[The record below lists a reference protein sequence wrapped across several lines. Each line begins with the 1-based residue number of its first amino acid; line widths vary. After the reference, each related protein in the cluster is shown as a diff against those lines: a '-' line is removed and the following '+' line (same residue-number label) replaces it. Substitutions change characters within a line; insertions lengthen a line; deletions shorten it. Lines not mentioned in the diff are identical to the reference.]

1 MAKVIND
8 PIGDFET
15 SWENYSGES
24 IENFLKEKL
33 QNRCGYLY
41 RTPNKIG
48 DYYYIYGFLDYEE
61 FLAWESGEDITPMF
75 RLQLPNIENDTFSVS
90 LSTNSDIT
98 KIYNLGDGVF
108 VNLRYTS
115 TKTDVHTGEISDTN
129 NDGTLII
136 QRSMTGV
143 YIEVGRVNISPKL
156 QGDSS
161 WTRFNLT
168 PFLGDGDQKIRI
180 RVEDNVTGAVSSSVV
195 FSSIV
200 NTKLALRNATDM
212 TKPLNSM
219 ALSYYIEGLVAKTL
233 NMKITYPDGTR
244 NTFTNAVSDISYTE
258 VPYTA
263 TLSGTFP
270 SGTYSVESWL
280 SVDGTVYESKHITN
294 QFYYID
300 GQSSESIIVVNDVVS
315 KCETFINTK
324 FLSFTLY
331 NRSSNVRIE
340 IYASGEKFIDYT
352 YNNAETGRV
361 YDFYNSIETE
371 STATVLN
378 ATIKIT
384 TSTQTLTYPL
394 TIDNS
399 ADMNPTVGAIW
410 SLNTKNRNN
419 SEENP
424 EWIEPIAA
432 AKWNGFYFGEN
443 DGWLSDSDGNSLLRV
458 PAYESVEFGLNPYD
472 ALSESVGATIELDF
486 NVYNVANNTDP
497 ILTIG
502 NSVEGRF
509 VGFRMYADSAYFLTT
524 NLQTIADQD
533 IMFQTE
539 ARTHIAINIVPNLN
553 NSGLNYI
560 RLFINGIMN
569 REMIYSSSD
578 VISVNNPKIIIGGE
592 AADVDVYGIRVYK
605 KSLSAADVRKDYMAS
620 LPTSEEKIA
629 FRSAN
634 DILQA
639 NGLISYEK
647 CLEKY
652 NTLVWTGDVP
662 SYVTGN
668 VKYKGDLLINIIG
681 DPDHSG
687 TLTNMEIKGQGTSSR
702 GYWKWNHEWKFKNAE
717 TSLWTDGNGNLQGSF
732 YKLNTGDRKIQKL
745 CSKLNWASS
754 MQSHKMGSC
763 KLYNDLW
770 KAIVGG
776 NSISK
781 TSGYTGARV
790 AINEVPFLYFVK
802 ATPAAEPIFYGL
814 VTMGSAKSDDNTF
827 GYVKNRW
834 PQYLAIEG
842 SDNGMPLTLH
852 QVPWIDEEV
861 TYDEDEEYYVY
872 AGAGQWDYMRGNQ
885 NNITYFRD
893 ANNFVYLHST
903 RLKTWVNGEKDKSYQ
918 YVKSNGDIFRYD
930 YISETWVDGGITC
943 VTPCS
948 YHMDGKNKVI
958 DVYPVYETLNAN
970 TQMGTSSFTIDSLK
984 AWRIQDFKNNVANY
998 YNVNDTLY
1006 TMTFCKMVAASDNRC
1021 KNTYEYLDPTT
1032 RKICFL
1038 QDDLDT
1044 IFLTDNVGRKTKPY
1058 YLEEHDLDSSNAT
1071 FWNGEDNVFYNLM
1084 EEAFPTEQ
1092 IAMLKSILDTMATD
1106 AFGGSIEG
1114 CLQKYYFST
1123 QEYFPSVAYNETARL
1138 LYEEASVAQA
1148 EHRYTN
1154 STPAITQALGD
1165 QLQAEKNWWKWRIP
1179 YLQSLASVK
1188 PFYVRASNGLSFRS
1202 LLTPGGA
1209 RPNYSFGVIPYIWL
1223 YPKVGVGQSLGSD
1236 TARVPAGQTYNTIN
1250 VTADGNTDIYI
1261 YGADYYKSFGNFT
1274 AKSLAATFELTG
1286 KHLEVFEAPKGSGT
1300 DGGNFRPVAMTINC
1314 PVLKTLNLAG
1324 QKSIGGSMNLSKCNK
1339 LQVVNLS
1346 GCDGL
1351 SSIYFPQTNS
1361 LRSITWP
1368 YYNSSARNL
1377 RSFTLIGCPNLDN
1390 ASKTLNG
1397 ATLSNITSFTTD
1409 GSLSGDTIA
1418 KICHDSAT
1426 TLSEMHLIRANFE
1439 VTSESLSLDLL
1450 SALCKSGSTA
1460 TGNIT
1465 LGCKMTNEQKT
1476 ALINKFGDIDD
1487 PGNDLYLVYQFDR
1500 QDTITISGDNLL
1512 LNGASTEYTVSYL
1525 PNDFISSTW
1534 TVTGAASWQK
1544 INNYKISVVA
1554 KNFDS
1559 TITIG
1564 CTIKRIGAKD
1574 VSATKTVDVQVATP
1588 ITAVAINKSGITGTG
1603 KKTFS
1608 YTVGPK
1614 WNIPVTSVVAN
1625 FTDVPTGVEILNVA
1639 ASQLTSLGT
1648 LQGTITFDVNTFTA
1662 SFNNYANL
1670 NLTVNLS
1677 TGTSVSTTAKVWFI
1691 KEFDKTTY
1699 QGSTLG
1705 VVEGESGYLPSLK
1718 IGTGDLWCAYESSNA
1733 EHLFEPGISSI
1744 QGASYSITNNLARG
1758 GYSTVVEYAGG
1769 ATVSGSGFEGSG
1781 VSVTVNQALD
1791 DYICNISLSA
1801 DNTFNDSSEVN
1812 ANITIPITF
1821 TDRDPVNDGL
1831 ITTNSSIILKTCPYY
1846 YAYYEPLII
1855 RATTGGVA
1863 LRWFNGSTYEYLI
1876 SDTYRT
1882 DQTWIEAQKFTKGLP
1897 VYGSATYGYGEL
1909 RIPNGKTAY
1918 LRQKTYNSAATLN
1931 SDGSISGGRV
1941 QLLNVAP
1948 ENSDALAG
1956 IQWAGSLLGLLK
1968 DHGASGGNLAGI
1980 FKYRSS
1986 NGSDWNGT
1994 SATLNNKLKTLPK
2007 LPKDYVVNNA
2017 YRSIFEGQSDVVA
2030 MSGNTISGTSY
2041 LQSNNTDLSQN
2052 TYVYESMFKD
2062 CTSLTSVP
2070 VIATSTRTN
2079 VAANAWNNMFS
2090 GCTALKQIT
2099 LYTRVRSDRLNGI
2112 FTDSSITAVN
2122 GTYYPVSSTSTD
2134 GNLFCQPIRSTATKL
2149 FDIVQGPDITTAY
2162 VFGEMYMNCT
2172 SLTTAP
2178 TFKNTLI
2185 SSLYQTFN
2193 GCTSLTIPATFDN
2206 CVFQTP
2212 VYSSTPSDYNNMK
2225 NMYQR
2230 CTALA
2235 SFNNSNYWPS
2245 FDHTADTSA
2254 TGGTN
2259 GYMLG
2264 QNMFNCM
2271 FLNCTALTSFTGP
2284 NIGTLRYGN
2293 DVILSMFQ
2301 GCTKLETVR
2310 DFNIIGENGSN
2321 SSITQSLSGVFYN
2334 CRKLT
2339 TFVNSRIELSKVT
2352 SFTDM
2357 FNQCLL
2363 LENPLPI
2370 HIRSKKTGTLDCKTM
2385 FKGCAK
2391 LVCPNLTFDKTSTTF
2406 TADSESFLNTT
2417 EMFNGCESMT
2427 NLNPNGVTGFCGL
2440 DFYTAYDGK
2449 QTFANCKKLQS
2460 LPTYTVYFTG
2470 TLSSYNLYFYLL
2482 GTNCS
2487 TPVDLSNVTV
2497 DFNMATSSNTIS
2509 YGAIFGST
2517 GYLANIS
2524 KTPSMSGKTNATVTI
2539 DSTLLPTTLTEVDLS
2554 GFNKF
2559 GEAQTSSSRSDT
2571 HLTTG
2576 GLAKVFSGRTSL
2588 KKVKFGF
2595 TDSASS
2601 SDYRISSLYQTF
2613 MGCTGLET
2621 VEGLDYIGELGDC
2634 YKAFNGCTSLAS
2646 ITIPNPTYRT
2656 IGYYQEQ
2663 FGNMFEGC
2671 TSLRSVVFKPETLYG
2686 TTTSGH
2692 CFTYMFNQCSSLN
2705 SITFMVADVGSIE
2718 SYHCNRIF
2726 YQGLPGSGTLI
2737 VPEGNNTLAKYKPSG
2752 WAVQVIVP

>member
-1 MAKVIND
+1 
-8 PIGDFET
+8 
-15 SWENYSGES
+15 
-24 IENFLKEKL
+24 
-33 QNRCGYLY
+33 
-41 RTPNKIG
+41 
-48 DYYYIYGFLDYEE
+48 
-61 FLAWESGEDITPMF
+61 
-75 RLQLPNIENDTFSVS
+75 
-90 LSTNSDIT
+90 
-98 KIYNLGDGVF
+98 
-108 VNLRYTS
+108 
-115 TKTDVHTGEISDTN
+115 
-129 NDGTLII
+129 
-136 QRSMTGV
+136 MTGV

-168 PFLGDGDQKIRI
+168 PYLGDGDQKIRI

-244 NTFTNAVSDISYTE
+244 NTFTNAVGDISYTE

-263 TLSGTFP
+263 TISGTFP

-280 SVDGTVYESKHITN
+280 SVDGTVYESNHITN

-399 ADMNPTVGAIW
+399 VDMNPTVGAIW

-472 ALSESVGATIELDF
+472 AISGSVGATIELDF

-668 VKYKGDLLINIIG
+668 VKYIGELLINIIG

-702 GYWKWNHEWKFKNAE
+702 GYWKWNHEWKFKNSE

-732 YKLNTGDRKIQKL
+732 YKLNTNDRKIQKL
-745 CSKLNWASS
+745 CSKLNWDSS

-861 TYDEDEEYYVY
+861 TYDEKEEYYVY

-1092 IAMLKSILDTMATD
+1092 IAMLKSILDTMATE

-1123 QEYFPSVAYNETARL
+1123 QEYFPSVAYNEAARL

-1179 YLQSLASVK
+1179 YLQSLASVN

-1324 QKSIGGSMNLSKCNK
+1324 QTSIGGSMNLSKCNK

-1564 CTIKRIGAKD
+1564 CTIKRIGAND

-1588 ITAVAINKSGITGTG
+1588 ITSVAINKSGVTGTG
-1603 KKTFS
+1603 KKTFY

-1625 FTDVPTGVEILNVA
+1625 VTDVPSGVEIINVA

-1648 LQGTITFDVNTFTA
+1648 LQGTITFDVNAFTP
-1662 SFNNYANL
+1662 SLNNYANL
-1670 NLTVNLS
+1670 NLTINLS
-1677 TGTSVSTTAKVWFI
+1677 TGASVSTTAKVWFI
-1691 KEFDKTTY
+1691 KEFDKTTTK
-1699 QGSTLG
+1699 GSVLG
-1705 VVEGESGYLPSLK
+1705 VVEGDASQLKLGESNGV
-1718 IGTGDLWCAYESSNA
+1718 WRAYNTSNA
-1733 EHLFEPGISSI
+1733 ETVYEPGVSSI
-1744 QGASYSITNNLARG
+1744 TSVSYSLTNSLSG
-1758 GYSTVVEYAGG
+1758 SDYSTTVEYAGG
-1769 ATVSGSGFEGSG
+1769 ATISGTGYSGSG
-1781 VSVTVNQALD
+1781 VTIDVTQALD
-1791 DYICNISLSA
+1791 NYICNVAVSA
-1801 DNTFNDSSEVN
+1801 NSTFVDGTEVN
-1812 ANITIPITF
+1812 AIVTIPITF

-1831 ITTNSSIILKTCPYY
+1831 VTKSSSIQLKINPYY

-1855 RATTGGVA
+1855 RCTTGGVEFK
-1863 LRWFNGSTYEYLI
+1863 WYNYDSWEYFI
-1876 SDTYRT
+1876 SDTFRT
-1882 DQTWIEAQKFTKGLP
+1882 DQAWIEAQKFTKNLP
-1897 VYGSATYGYGEL
+1897 PEGSGYSILGVL

-1918 LRQKTYNSAATLN
+1918 LRQRQYSYAATHN
-1931 SDGSISGGRV
+1931 TDGSIKTQRV
-1941 QLLNVAP
+1941 KLYLVAP
-1948 ENSDALAG
+1948 ENSGALAG
-1956 IQWAGSLLGLLK
+1956 VQWHGSLLGLLR
-1968 DHGASGGNLAGI
+1968 DHGASGGSLAGI
-1980 FKYRSS
+1980 FQYSS
-1986 NGSDWNGT
+1986 GSGKDWNGA

-2007 LPKDYVVNNA
+2007 LPQDYVVNNA
-2017 YRSIFEGQSDVVA
+2017 YVSTFEGQSDVVA
-2030 MSGNTISGTSY
+2030 MPGNTISGTSY
-2041 LQSNNTDLSQN
+2041 LQSNNTDLSQK
-2052 TYVYESMFKD
+2052 TYVYESTFKN
-2062 CTSLTSVP
+2062 CTSLASVP
-2070 VIATSTRTN
+2070 VIATSTQTN
-2079 VAANAWNNMFS
+2079 VAANVWNNMFS
-2090 GCTALKQIT
+2090 GCTALREIT
-2099 LYTRVRSDRLNGI
+2099 LNTRCISANLSGI
-2112 FTDSSITAVN
+2112 FTDSYIKIVN
-2122 GTYYPVSSTSTD
+2122 GTYYPSKADDDMST
-2134 GNLFCQPIRSTATKL
+2134 FCQPIRTTAFKV
-2149 FDIVQGPDITTAY
+2149 FDTIQGPSITTAY
-2162 VFGEMYMNCT
+2162 NFKLMYKNFT

-2178 TFKNTLI
+2178 TFNNTLI
-2185 SSLYQTFN
+2185 LSLYQTFY
-2193 GCTSLTIPATFDN
+2193 GCTSLTIPATFSNTEFKTLAYTATMTDD
-2206 CVFQTP
+2206 T
-2212 VYSSTPSDYNNMK
+2212 NMAEMYK
-2225 NMYQR
+2225 N
-2230 CTALA
+2230 CTALT

-2245 FDHTADTSA
+2245 FDHNADTSA

-2259 GYMLG
+2259 AYMLNKF
-2264 QNMFNCM
+2264 QFKSMFDGCR
-2271 FLNCTALTSFTGP
+2271 ALTSFTGP
-2284 NIGTLRYGN
+2284 NIGTLRLASS
-2293 DVILSMFQ
+2293 VIISMFMN
-2301 GCTKLETVR
+2301 CSKLVTIR
-2310 DFNIIGENGSN
+2310 DFNITGLNGYD
-2321 SSITQSLSGVFYN
+2321 SSIGQSLTRVFYN
-2334 CRKLT
+2334 CMALK
-2339 TFVNSRIELSKVT
+2339 TFVNSSLRLDKV
-2352 SFTDM
+2352 SGCSDM
-2357 FNQCLL
+2357 FGQCSQ
-2363 LENPLPI
+2363 LENPLPMTFNLL
-2370 HIRSKKTGTLDCKTM
+2370 SVSGFTLPLDTM
-2385 FKGCAK
+2385 FKGCSK
-2391 LVCPNLTFDKTSTTF
+2391 LVCPNLTILGSTLSTL
-2406 TADSESFLNTT
+2406 SLK
-2417 EMFNGCESMT
+2417 EMFNGCGSMT
-2427 NLNPNGVTGFCGL
+2427 NLNPSGVTGFCGL
-2440 DFYTAYDGK
+2440 SSFKCGDGRS
-2449 QTFANCKKLQS
+2449 TLQHCTS
-2460 LPTYTVYFTG
+2460 MTSIPSFTIKF
-2470 TLSSYNLYFYLL
+2470 TINNLGNYFY
-2482 GTNCS
+2482 NFAKDSS
-2487 TPVDLSNVTV
+2487 TPVDLSPVTI
-2497 DFNMATSSNTIS
+2497 DLSEIPSSTTSIEYFTL
-2509 YGAIFGST
+2509 FGST
-2517 GYLANIS
+2517 NYLANIS
-2524 KTPSMSGKTNATVTI
+2524 KTPSMSGKTNALPVLSS
-2539 DSTLLPTTLTEVDLS
+2539 DLLPTTVTEVDLS

-2559 GEAQTSSSRSDT
+2559 GDAHTASSRSDT
-2571 HLTTG
+2571 HATTG
-2576 GLAKVFSGRTSL
+2576 GLAKVFSGRTKL

-2601 SDYRISSLYQTF
+2601 SNYRISSLYQAF
-2613 MGCTGLET
+2613 NGCTGLET

-2634 YKAFNGCTSLAS
+2634 YQAFNGCTSLAS
-2646 ITIPNPTYRT
+2646 ITIPNPTYRN

-2663 FGNMFEGC
+2663 FGSMFEGC
-2671 TSLRSVVFKPETLYG
+2671 RALTSAVFKPETLYSPN
-2686 TTTSGH
+2686 TSGH
-2692 CFTYMFNQCSSLN
+2692 CFTYMFSKCSSLN

-2718 SYHCNRIF
+2718 SYNCNRMF
-2726 YQGLPGSGTLI
+2726 YVEVPDNGTLI
-2737 VPEGNNTLAKYKPSG
+2737 VPEGDNTLGKYKPKSG